1 MKVLVIRFSSV
12 GDIVLTS
19 PVVRCL
25 KNQLN
30 ADIHFLVK
38 PGFIATV
45 NQNPYI
51 NKIHI
56 LHDDINETID
66 SLQRENFD
74 LVLDMQKNLKSFR
87 IRKGLGIRSLSFNKL
102 NLHKWLFVNFKVN
115 KLPSKH
121 LVDRY
126 FDAVTDLG
134 IHNDGLGLDYFISQ
148 EDELDALSL
157 VQGIRYD
164 ILVLGANYY
173 TKRIPLEKC
182 KSIIRQNPRKIV
194 LTGGSDVADI
204 ALELA
209 SAFPEETLNF
219 CGKLGLNV
227 SAGIVKHAH
236 RVITGDTGLMHIA
249 AAYQK
254 EVYVVWGNTHPAF
267 GMYPYYGSKS
277 KVKFTSFQVE
287 NLSCR
292 PCSKLGYTECPKGH
306 FKCMLEN
313 KISIP
318 AD

>member
-1 MKVLVIRFSSV
+1 MKVLIIRFSSL

-38 PGFIATV
+38 PAFVASV

-51 NKIHI
+51 SRVHI
-56 LHDDINETID
+56 LHENINETTTA
-66 SLQRENFD
+66 LQKENFD
-74 LVLDMQKNLKSFR
+74 LILDMQKNLKSFR
-87 IRKGLGIRSLSFNKL
+87 IRKGLDVKSLSFNKL
-102 NLHKWLFVNFKVN
+102 NLHKWLFVNLKIN
-115 KLPSKH
+115 KLPAKH

-134 IHNDGLGLDYFISQ
+134 IHDDGLGLDYFISQ

-157 VQGIRYD
+157 IQGVRYD
-164 ILVLGANYY
+164 VLVLGANYN
-173 TKRIPLEKC
+173 TKRIPFEKC
-182 KSIIRQNPRKIV
+182 VSIIQQSPRKIV
-194 LTGGSDVADI
+194 LSGGSDVADI
-204 ALELA
+204 AAELS

-254 EVYVVWGNTHPAF
+254 EVYVVWGNTHPSF

-277 KVKFTSFQVE
+277 KVQFTSFQVE

-292 PCSKLGYTECPKGH
+292 PCSKLGYNDCPKGH

-313 KISIP
+313 EINIP

>member
-38 PGFIATV
+38 PAFVATV

-51 NKIHI
+51 NRVHI
-56 LHDDINETID
+56 LHDNINESIAT
-66 SLQRENFD
+66 LQGENFD

-87 IRKGLGIRSLSFNKL
+87 IRKGLNVKSLSFNKL
-102 NLHKWLFVNFKVN
+102 NLHKWLFVNFKIN
-115 KLPSKH
+115 KLPARH

-126 FDAVTDLG
+126 FDAVADLG
-134 IHNDGLGLDYFISQ
+134 IQNDGLGLDYFISQ

-157 VQGIRYD
+157 IQGIRYD
-164 ILVLGANYY
+164 VLVLGANYF

-182 KSIIRQNPRKIV
+182 VSIIQQNPRKIV
-194 LTGGSDVADI
+194 LSGGSDVAEI
-204 ALELA
+204 AAEL
-209 SAFPEETLNF
+209 SSEFPEETLNF
-219 CGKLGLNV
+219 CGKIGLNV

-277 KVKFTSFQVE
+277 KVQFTSFQVE
-287 NLSCR
+287 DLSCR
-292 PCSKLGYTECPKGH
+292 PCSKLGYADCPKGH
-306 FKCMLEN
+306 FKCMMEN
-313 KISIP
+313 EISIP